1 MTVGVTALVLLAAV
15 MHASWNALIKS
26 SRDPALNTAMLVG
39 ATAVI
44 CAPLLPLVPA
54 PAAASWPF
62 LLASVLVHQVYFALV
77 AQAYRHGDLSFAYP
91 LMRGLPPVLVA
102 AAGTVLLPDVAP
114 PSLWLGVLT
123 VSIGVLWIGGFRQM
137 LRRTHLRSAS
147 IALAAAALIAAY
159 TLIDGMGV
167 RRSGSAPGYALWLT
181 FLAALP
187 YVARVWLARRSELT
201 GHAAGHWPRAL
212 VCGALSLGAY
222 AIVLWAMTRAPVAA
236 VAALRETS
244 VIFAALIGSV
254 LLREPFGRHRIA
266 GACIVAA
273 GVAIMKI

>member
-1 MTVGVTALVLLAAV
+1 MTFGITALVLLAAV

-44 CAPLLPLVPA
+44 CGPLLAFVPA
-54 PAAASWPF
+54 PASASWPF
-62 LLASVLVHQVYFALV
+62 MIASVVVHQVYFALV

-91 LMRGLPPVLVA
+91 IMRGLPPVLIA
-102 AAGTVLLPDVAP
+102 CAGSLLLPDVTP
-114 PSLWLGVLT
+114 PALWLGVVT

-137 LRRTHLRSAS
+137 LRQTHLRSAL
-147 IALAAAALIAAY
+147 IALAAALLIACY

-167 RRSGSAPGYALWLT
+167 RRAESPLGYTLWLT

-187 YVARVWLARRSELT
+187 YMLGIGLTRGSELAR
-201 GHAAGHWPRAL
+201 HAASNWHRAL
-212 VCGALSLGAY
+212 LAGSLSVGAY
-222 AIVLWAMTRAPVAA
+222 GIALWAMTQANVAA

-244 VIFAALIGSV
+244 VIFAALIGAV
-254 LLREPFGRHRIA
+254 MLKEPFGRHRVT
-266 GACIVAA
+266 GACIVAGGIA
-273 GVAIMKI
+273 LMKL